1 MAEKLIFDTGIKEFD
16 VNGNGL
22 LRFNPSDPN
31 LYNRFTSV
39 HSEVEAIESDIQQRR
54 TEELTSEAVL
64 EMMADYDRRV
74 KEKLSYVFGPENDFD
89 KLLGGVNLMAM
100 TTSGNLVVT
109 NLLNALSPIIEDG
122 VKQYAKM
129 EAAREVAAMSE

>member
-31 LYNRFTSV
+31 LYNRFMSV
-39 HSEVEAIESDIQQRR
+39 HSEIEAIESDIQQRR

-109 NLLNALSPIIEDG
+109 NLLNAIYPIIEDG